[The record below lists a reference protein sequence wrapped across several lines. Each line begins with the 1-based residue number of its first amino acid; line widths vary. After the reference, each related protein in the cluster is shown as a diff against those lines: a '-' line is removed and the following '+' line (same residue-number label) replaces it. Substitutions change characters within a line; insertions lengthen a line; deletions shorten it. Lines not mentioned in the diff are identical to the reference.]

1 MNIITKLRPYRLKSF
16 IAQMRD
22 KITDEWYIYV
32 TIPHLVN
39 RIRRK
44 ERKIRFLFLLTELA
58 SWKTEM
64 LYLAMLKHPRFEPV
78 IGVTSN
84 RENLGA
90 EQILIKYLSEKGYSY
105 IWIDENKDL
114 ISQTHADII
123 TFQKPY
129 PGHRH
134 PKHLAWNNRRAIY
147 CCFGYG
153 FRITLGAWTWLMN
166 QRYYYIGFRTFFE
179 NQSVLNDYRPLFN
192 VRGNRL
198 VATGIP
204 MMDQLIRP
212 ASEYPNP
219 WKNNDSRKR
228 IIYAPHHTIGDMHL
242 NGIALSTFLE
252 YGEFMLRLADKYHD
266 KVVFAFKPH
275 PVLYTKLLRC
285 WGQEKTDRYYSEWKS
300 RENCQLENG
309 AYDGLFKHSDGMI
322 HDCSSFVNEYQYSQ
336 RPALYLLRKENDCSN
351 LTSLGRNSF
360 DLHYKATNEL
370 QIEEFIQN
378 VINGIDPL
386 KDAREQ
392 FYKTQLLPPHGKSA
406 CENIINVILGEEE
419 YKEQ

>member
-1 MNIITKLRPYRLKSF
+1 MDIITKLLPYRLKSLIVKVWDR
-16 IAQMRD
+16 IA
-22 KITDEWYIYV
+22 DEWYIHV
-32 TIPHLVN
+32 TVPYLVC
-39 RIRRK
+39 RIRKKK
-44 ERKIRFLFLLTELA
+44 EKIRFLFLLTELA

-64 LYLAMLKHPRFEPV
+64 LYIAMAKHPRFEPI
-78 IGVTSN
+78 IGVTNN
-84 RENLGA
+84 RQNIGA
-90 EQILIKYLSEKGYSY
+90 EQILVKYLIKKGYPY
-105 IWIDENKDL
+105 LWIDENENL

-129 PGHRH
+129 PGHRY

-153 FRITLGAWTWLMN
+153 FRTTLGAWAWLMN

-204 MMDQLIRP
+204 MMDQLICP
-212 ASEYPNP
+212 ASKYPNP

-228 IIYAPHHTIGDMHL
+228 IIYAPHHSIGDVK
-242 NGIALSTFLE
+242 GDLSTFLK
-252 YGEFMLRLADKYHD
+252 YNEFMLKLADKYHD

-275 PVLYTKLLRC
+275 PVLYTKLLKC
-285 WGQEKTDRYYSEWKS
+285 WGQERTDRYYNEWKS
-300 RENCQLENG
+300 RENCQFENG
-309 AYDGLFKHSDGMI
+309 VYDGLFKHSDGLI
-322 HDCSSFVNEYQYSQ
+322 HDCSAFTIEYQYSQ
-336 RPALYLLRKENDCSN
+336 RPALYLLRLENNYSN
-351 LTSLGRNSF
+351 LTSLGTDSYK
-360 DLHYKATNEL
+360 LHYKAINES
-370 QIEEFIQN
+370 QIVGFIQN
-378 VINGIDPL
+378 VINGVDPL

-406 CENIINVILGEEE
+406 CENIINAILDEEE
-419 YKEQ
+419 YKNQ

>member
-1 MNIITKLRPYRLKSF
+1 MRRIVKLLPGGLRARLAQIRDKWYIHITIPYR
-16 IAQMRD
+16 IR
-22 KITDEWYIYV
+22 KI
-32 TIPHLVN
+32 
-39 RIRRK
+39 RK
-44 ERKIRFLFLLTELA
+44 KEKIRFLFLLTELA

-64 LYLAMLKHPRFEPV
+64 LYIAMLKHPRFEPV

-84 RENLGA
+84 RENIGA

-129 PGHRH
+129 TGLRY
-134 PKHLAWNNRRAIY
+134 PKHYAWNNRKAIY

-153 FRITLGAWTWLMN
+153 LRRTLGALGWLMN
-166 QRYYYIGFRTFFE
+166 QPYYYWGFRIFFE

-192 VRGNRL
+192 VKGKRL
-198 VATGIP
+198 VVTGVP

-212 ASEYPNP
+212 ASEYPDP

-228 IIYAPHHTIGDMHL
+228 IIYAPHHTIGDMHAK
-242 NGIALSTFLE
+242 GIALSTFLE
-252 YGEFMLRLADKYHD
+252 YGEFMLKMADKYQD

-275 PVLYTKLLRC
+275 PNLYTKLLKY
-285 WGQEKTDRYYSEWKS
+285 WGQEKTDRYYNEWKS
-300 RENCQLENG
+300 RENCQFENG
-309 AYDGLFKHSDGMI
+309 VYDGLFKHSDGMI
-322 HDCSSFVNEYQYSQ
+322 HDCATFTLEYQYSL
-336 RPALYLLRKENDCSN
+336 RPVLYLLNSQSDAHSN
-351 LTSLGRNSF
+351 LTSWGAGAY
-360 DLHYKATNEL
+360 DLHYKAANES

-378 VINGIDPL
+378 IIDGVDPI
-386 KDAREQ
+386 KDKRER

-419 YKEQ
+419 YKD